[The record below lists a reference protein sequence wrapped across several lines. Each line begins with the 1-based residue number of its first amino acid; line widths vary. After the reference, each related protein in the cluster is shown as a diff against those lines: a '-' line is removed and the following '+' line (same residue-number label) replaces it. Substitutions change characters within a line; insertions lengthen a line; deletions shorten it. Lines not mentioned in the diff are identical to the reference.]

1 MIVIELNVA
10 VCMLEFHFVKS
21 ASPESFKHIFTQITN
36 SSLYVIIKK
45 TFTQKYNI

>member
-10 VCMLEFHFVKS
+10 VLHVGVFISLKS

-36 SSLYVIIKK
+36 SSLYVIIK
-45 TFTQKYNI
+45 NIHTKI